1 MREIYS
7 RDIENAVCELFKKA
21 AVKLPDDVYNALC
34 DSTHTEENGKAAN
47 ALCLLCENA
56 RLADATGIPIC
67 QDTGMAV
74 VFAEIGQDVHIIGSF
89 TDAVNNGV
97 RRAYVE
103 GKLRLSVVDPLSRI
117 NTETNTPAVIHT
129 TLTAGDKIR
138 LIAMPK
144 GFGSEN
150 MSRIKMFNPTASI
163 DSIVS
168 FVTDT
173 VNSAGANP
181 CPPTVVGVGIGGT
194 FDYCAFLAKKALCRN
209 IGEHNGV
216 YAELEKQ
223 MLESINAS
231 GVGAQ
236 GFGGRTSCLWV
247 AVEASPTHIAGLPV
261 AVNISC
267 HATRRAVAVI

>member
-1 MREIYS
+1 MREIS
-7 RDIENAVCELFKKA
+7 AIDIENAVYDLFNKA
-21 AVKLPDDVYNALC
+21 AVKLPDDVYKALC
-34 DSTHTEENGKAAN
+34 ASTHSEKNSKAAN

-56 RLADATGIPIC
+56 RLADETGVPIC

-74 VFAEIGQDVHIIGSF
+74 VFAEIGQDVHINGSF

-97 RRAYVE
+97 RRAYVD
-103 GKLRLSVVDPLSRI
+103 GKLRLSVVDPLTRI
-117 NTETNTPAVIHT
+117 NTQTNTPAVIHT
-129 TLTAGDKIR
+129 TLTAGDRIR
-138 LIAMPK
+138 LVAMPK

-150 MSRIKMFNPTASI
+150 MSRIKMLNPTASI
-163 DSIVS
+163 DDIVS

-181 CPPTVVGVGIGGT
+181 CPPTIVGVGIGGT
-194 FDYCAFLAKKALCRN
+194 FDYCAHLAKKALCRKV
-209 IGEHNGV
+209 GEHNGA
-216 YAELEKQ
+216 YAEIEKQ
-223 MLESINAS
+223 MLQSINAS

-247 AVEASPTHIAGLPV
+247 AVEAASTHIAGLPV

-267 HATRRAVAVI
+267 HATRRAETVI

>member
-1 MREIYS
+1 MREIS
-7 RDIENAVCELFKKA
+7 AIDIENAVYDLFNKA
-21 AVKLPDDVYNALC
+21 AVKLPDDVYKALC
-34 DSTHTEENGKAAN
+34 ASTHSEKNIKAAN

-56 RLADATGIPIC
+56 RLADETGVPIC

-74 VFAEIGQDVHIIGSF
+74 VFAEIGQDVHINGSF

-97 RRAYVE
+97 RRAYVD
-103 GKLRLSVVDPLSRI
+103 GKLRLSVVDPLTRI
-117 NTETNTPAVIHT
+117 NTQTNTPAVIHT
-129 TLTAGDKIR
+129 TLTAGDRIR
-138 LIAMPK
+138 LVAMPK

-163 DSIVS
+163 DDIVS

-181 CPPTVVGVGIGGT
+181 CPPTIVGVGIGGT
-194 FDYCAFLAKKALCRN
+194 FDYCAHLAKKALCRKV
-209 IGEHNGV
+209 GEHNGA
-216 YAELEKQ
+216 YAEIEKQ
-223 MLESINAS
+223 MLQSINAS

-247 AVEASPTHIAGLPV
+247 AVEAAPTHIAGLPV

-267 HATRRAVAVI
+267 HATRRAETVI

>member
-1 MREIYS
+1 MREIS
-7 RDIENAVCELFKKA
+7 AIDIENVVYDLFNKA
-21 AVKLPDDVYNALC
+21 AVKLPDDVYKSLR
-34 DSTHTEENGKAAN
+34 DSTHSEKNGKAVN

-56 RLADATGIPIC
+56 RLADETGIPIC

-74 VFAEIGQDVHIIGSF
+74 VFAEIGQDVHINGSF

-97 RRAYVE
+97 RRAYVD
-103 GKLRLSVVDPLSRI
+103 GKLRLSVVDPLTRI
-117 NTETNTPAVIHT
+117 NTQTNTPAVIHT
-129 TLTAGDKIR
+129 TLTAGDRIR
-138 LIAMPK
+138 LVAMPK

-163 DSIVS
+163 DDIVS

-181 CPPTVVGVGIGGT
+181 CPPTIVGVGIGGT
-194 FDYCAFLAKKALCRN
+194 FDYSAYLSKKALCRKV
-209 IGEHNGV
+209 GEHNGA

-247 AVEASPTHIAGLPV
+247 AVEAAPTHIAGLPV

-267 HATRRAVAVI
+267 HATRRVEAVI

>member
-1 MREIYS
+1 MREIS
-7 RDIENAVCELFKKA
+7 AIDIENAVYDLFNKA
-21 AVKLPDDVYNALC
+21 AVKLPDDVYKALC
-34 DSTHTEENGKAAN
+34 ASTYSEKNSKAAN

-56 RLADATGIPIC
+56 RLADETGVPIC

-74 VFAEIGQDVHIIGSF
+74 VFAEIGQDVHINGSF

-97 RRAYVE
+97 RRAYVD
-103 GKLRLSVVDPLSRI
+103 GKLRLSVVDPLTRI
-117 NTETNTPAVIHT
+117 NTQTNTPAVIHT
-129 TLTAGDKIR
+129 TLTAGDRIR
-138 LIAMPK
+138 LVAMPK

-163 DSIVS
+163 DDIVS

-181 CPPTVVGVGIGGT
+181 CPPTIVGVGIGGT
-194 FDYCAFLAKKALCRN
+194 FDYCAHLAKKALCRKV
-209 IGEHNGV
+209 GEHNGA
-216 YAELEKQ
+216 YAEIEKQ
-223 MLESINAS
+223 MLQSINAS

-247 AVEASPTHIAGLPV
+247 AVEAASTHIAGLPV

-267 HATRRAVAVI
+267 HATRRAETVI

>member
-1 MREIYS
+1 MREIS
-7 RDIENAVCELFKKA
+7 AKDIENTVCDLFEKA
-21 AVKLPDDVYNALC
+21 AVKLPNDVYKALC
-34 DSTHTEENGKAAN
+34 DSTQTEQNGKAVN

-56 RLADATGIPIC
+56 RLAEASGVPIC

-74 VFAEIGQDVHIIGSF
+74 VFAEIGQDVHINGSF

-97 RRAYVE
+97 RRAYVD
-103 GKLRLSVVDPLSRI
+103 GKLRLSVVDPLTRI

-129 TLTAGDKIR
+129 TLTNGDRIR
-138 LIAMPK
+138 LVVMPK

-163 DSIVS
+163 DDIVS
-168 FVTDT
+168 FVADT

-181 CPPTVVGVGIGGT
+181 CPPTIVGVGIGGT
-194 FDYCAFLAKKALCRN
+194 FDYCALLAKKALCRKV
-209 IGEHNGV
+209 GEHNDA

-247 AVEASPTHIAGLPV
+247 AVETAPTHIAGLPV

-267 HATRRAVAVI
+267 HVTRRAEAVI